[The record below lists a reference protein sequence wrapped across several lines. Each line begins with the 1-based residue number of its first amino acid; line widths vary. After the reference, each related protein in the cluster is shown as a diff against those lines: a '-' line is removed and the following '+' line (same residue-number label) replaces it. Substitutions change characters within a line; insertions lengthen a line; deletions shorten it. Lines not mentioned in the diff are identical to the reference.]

1 MLNEYFVEWVSRFY
15 DRRFV
20 TFVKNGF
27 PCNYWNSV
35 CCVLLLNGFPGTYW
49 RWISC
54 VLLGMVFQVII
65 VLGYYVQWLS
75 MYLLAFVLQS
85 SGWNGFQDHD
95 LLTLDFLHI
104 VWNGFPFIMYL
115 FARGLLCGM
124 VSQL

>member
-15 DRRFV
+15 DLRFV

-27 PCNYWNSV
+27 PGTCWN
-35 CCVLLLNGFPGTYW
+35 G
-49 RWISC
+49 WISC
-54 VLLGMVFQVII
+54 VLLGIVFQVIT

-95 LLTLDFLHI
+95 LLTLYFLHI
-104 VWNGFPFIMYL
+104 VWNGFPVIMYL

-124 VSQL
+124 VFQL